1 MSKLISAFI
10 TLDLRY
16 ILFEKYSL
24 LVGYI
29 SIWVDKLFLGNRLSI
44 ESNYKIWGRIRILIY
59 GPGRI
64 TIGKDF
70 HAVSHRKRS
79 FITLFS
85 PCQFATLGTGEI
97 HLGNHVGLNGTT
109 IFSRRK
115 VTIGDN
121 TMIAPNVIIMDHN
134 GHKPW
139 PAAERWTMVDDPAE
153 ILIGR
158 DVWIGMSCIILKGV
172 KIGDG
177 AIIAAGSVV
186 ISDVDAASLYAGNP
200 AKKIK
205 SLII

>member
-1 MSKLISAFI
+1 MSKSISTLK

-16 ILFEKYSL
+16 IIFEKYSL
-24 LVGYI
+24 LVGNI
-29 SIWVDKLFLGNRLSI
+29 SIWVDKLFFGNRLSI

-59 GPGRI
+59 GPGRVI
-64 TIGKDF
+64 IGKDF

-85 PCQFATLGTGEI
+85 PCQLATLGSGEI

-121 TMIAPNVIIMDHN
+121 TMIAPNVIIIDHS

-139 PAAERWTMVDDPAE
+139 PVNERWTQVDDPAE
-153 ILIGR
+153 VLIGR
-158 DVWIGMSCIILKGV
+158 DVWIGMNCIILKGT

-177 AIIAAGSVV
+177 SIIAAGSIV
-186 ISDVDAASLYAGNP
+186 SGDVDAASLYAGNP

-205 SLII
+205 SLID